1 MDALR
6 IVFLDRDTLP
16 KTIDFVGPNIPHE
29 LVIYERTAVN
39 QVEQRIK
46 NFDVVIT
53 NKVKLTAQALQSS
66 ERLRMVAVAATG
78 CDNVDLG
85 YCDSNNIIVS
95 NVRNYAVHTVP
106 EHTFALILALRRNL
120 LAYRNSIA
128 AGRWQE
134 SGNFCYFDY
143 PITDLAGSTLGIIG
157 QGVLGEAV
165 AELARAFG
173 MKVQFVT
180 RESRTASN
188 YSEEGYT
195 DFQHVLRTSDII
207 SLHCPLTEE
216 TKGLISAEEF
226 RLMQARKPLLINTAR
241 GGLVDEQALE
251 YALLSGQI
259 SGAGF
264 DVASAE
270 PPAAD
275 HPFMRL
281 LKHDNFILT
290 PHVAWSSA
298 GAIKNLAKQVI
309 DNIEA
314 FYRDEPRNV
323 VAGFK
328 I

>member
-29 LVIYERTAVN
+29 LVIYGQTAEN
-39 QVEQRIK
+39 QVAERIQG
-46 NFDVVIT
+46 FDVVIT
-53 NKVKLTAQALQSS
+53 NKVRLTAQAMQSS
-66 ERLRMVAVAATG
+66 EQLSMVAVAATG
-78 CDNVDLG
+78 CDNVDLE
-85 YCDSNNIIVS
+85 YCDSHNITVS

-120 LAYRNSIA
+120 LAYRESIR

-143 PITDLAGSTLGIIG
+143 PIVDLAGSTLGIIG

-173 MKVQFVT
+173 MRVQFVT

-207 SLHCPLTEE
+207 SLHCPLTDE
-216 TKGLISAEEF
+216 TRGLIGADEF
-226 RLMQARKPLLINTAR
+226 KLMQNRKPLLINTAR
-241 GGLVDEQALE
+241 GGLVDENALE
-251 YALLSGQI
+251 QAIITGQI

-264 DVASAE
+264 DVSNGE
-270 PPAAD
+270 PPTSD
-275 HPFMRL
+275 SPLMRL
-281 LKHDNFILT
+281 LKYNNFILT
-290 PHVAWSSA
+290 PHVAWSST
-298 GAIKNLAKQVI
+298 GAINNLVKQVF
-309 DNIEA
+309 DNIES
-314 FYRDEPRNV
+314 FYNDDPRNV

-328 I
+328 V